1 MVAAFTAPW
10 LFNFITAESRGTIR
24 AVREV
29 LHYGGNKLIRK
40 ILKFPKSFFDRGKS
54 VELEP

>member
-29 LHYGGNKLIRK
+29 LHYGGNKIIRK
-40 ILKFPKSFFDRGKS
+40 IKPITKKNLQIPEKLFR
-54 VELEP
+54 